1 MSPGGTG
8 PRRRAGNATRVQNSR
23 SESREVARPARMM
36 RTTSRQLIP
45 IAQPLISDEDKRRVL
60 DVLDSGQ
67 LIAGPR
73 VADFERGFAA
83 YVGTPHAVA
92 ASSGTTA
99 LMAALRASGIGAG
112 DRVVTTSFSYG
123 ATAGTI
129 LSCGAEPVFADID
142 PQTYNLDP
150 ESVAD
155 VLRRTP
161 GVRAILVVH
170 LYGLPCA
177 MDRLEA
183 VARSHGAMVIEDAA
197 QAHGASFR
205 GRRAG
210 AFGRAAAFSF
220 YPSKNMTT
228 GEGGM
233 VTTADADVADR
244 ARLFV
249 RGGERQQYMYEA
261 VGYNYRMTEMAAAIG
276 IGQLGRLDGWNQQ
289 RRRNA
294 ARLTAGLAG
303 LEWLRCPVEPEGCT
317 HVYHQYTVRVAQGR
331 DRLRRHLEAEGIGT
345 RVYYPVPI
353 HATPFYRGRYG
364 DSRCPEATRAAEQ
377 VLSLPV
383 HPALGD
389 ADLDRIVDA
398 VRRFEP

>member
-1 MSPGGTG
+1 
-8 PRRRAGNATRVQNSR
+8 
-23 SESREVARPARMM
+23 MM
-36 RTTSRQLIP
+36 PTTSRQLIP
-45 IAQPLISDEDKRRVL
+45 IAQPLISQEDKRRVL

-67 LIAGPR
+67 LVAGPR
-73 VADFERGFAA
+73 VAEFERAFAA

-92 ASSGTTA
+92 SSSGSTG
-99 LMAALRASGIGAG
+99 LMAALRAAGIGPG

-123 ATAGTI
+123 ATASAI
-129 LSCGAEPVFADID
+129 LSGGAEPVFADID
-142 PQTYNLDP
+142 PRTYNLDP
-150 ESVAD
+150 DAAAD
-155 VLRRTP
+155 IMRRDP

-177 MDRLEA
+177 MDRFEA
-183 VARSHGAMVIEDAA
+183 LAKAHGAMLIEDAA

-210 AFGRAAAFSF
+210 AFGPAAAFSF

-233 VTTADADVADR
+233 VTTVDPEVADR

-249 RGGERQQYMYEA
+249 RGGERQQYLYEA
-261 VGYNYRMTEMAAAIG
+261 PGYNYRMTEMAAALG
-276 IGQLGRLDGWNQQ
+276 IGQLSRLEGWNQQ

-294 ARLTAGLAG
+294 ARLTAGLANLG
-303 LEWLRCPVEPEGCT
+303 WLTCPFEPEGAT
-317 HVYHQYTVRVAQGR
+317 HVYHQYTVRVPRGR
-331 DRLRRHLEAEGIGT
+331 ERLRRHLEVEGIGS
-345 RVYYPVPI
+345 RVYYPTPI
-353 HATPFYRGRYG
+353 HATPFYRDRYG
-364 DSRCPEATRAAEQ
+364 KSSCPEATRAAEQ

-383 HPALGD
+383 HPAVAD

-398 VRRFEP
+398 VRRFDFAA